1 METIF
6 QSTTGMQME
15 QFLKSYGEKIKHKHV
30 LYVVTTNLEEDRQ
43 LQRGRTRQILPG
55 INVKI
60 GKSSGNP
67 YARLKSYT
75 NMSSNFSAQF
85 PQSGVR
91 VLFVR
96 SYQKRKESES
106 GKLLVD
112 VAETLLKRALRNL
125 NKLVPKRGSE
135 IFNIDLMQLF
145 DLIETLDLGDLE
157 YDERRTSER
166 LGKRLLWLVT
176 DTFTGRQKLE
186 YAKDYDEV
194 MAKYA
199 LENDRQLMDPRSK
212 HITKYYIRPILRQV
226 PPRNAETSFSVGADD
241 TSIPGQTTVQMPGT
255 PEVDV
260 EMQDASDFAG
270 ESPYRVMPRRRI
282 DFDEDEVQTPL
293 KKKRPATIPTSG
305 LKRQG
310 QTDVNTPSRRRR
322 PSPPEPQP
330 VNDAG
335 EPVLGITSKRFRSL
349 KDILKDPRANKI
361 RSETIP
367 TSGLKR
373 STYKECT
380 EKQRSSEG
388 RCKSKLTSTDTTT
401 PGFSIR
407 DFVE

>member
-15 QFLKSYGEKIKHKHV
+15 SFLKSYGETIKHKHI
-30 LYVVTTNLEEDRQ
+30 LYVVSTNLEEDRQ

-60 GKSSGNP
+60 GKSSGGNP

-75 NMSSNFSAQF
+75 NMSSNFSTEY

-112 VAETLLKRALRNL
+112 IAETLLKRALRNL

-135 IFNIDLMQLF
+135 IFNIDPMQLF

-176 DTFTGRQKLE
+176 DTFTGRQRLE

-194 MAKYA
+194 LQRYA

-212 HITKYYIRPILRQV
+212 YITAFYIRPILRQV
-226 PPRNAETSFSVGADD
+226 PPRNNETSFSVGAE
-241 TSIPGQTTVQMPGT
+241 SSMPGQTTVEMPGT
-255 PEVDV
+255 PDV
-260 EMQDASDFAG
+260 EMEDAGDFAG

-293 KKKRPATIPTSG
+293 KRRPPTIPTSG

-310 QTDVNTPSRRRR
+310 QTNVNTPSRRRR

-335 EPVLGITSKRFRSL
+335 EPVLGITSKRLRSL
-349 KDILKDPRANKI
+349 KDILKDPRANKV

-373 STYKECT
+373 TTYKECT

-388 RCKSKLTSTDTTT
+388 RCKSKLSSTDTTT